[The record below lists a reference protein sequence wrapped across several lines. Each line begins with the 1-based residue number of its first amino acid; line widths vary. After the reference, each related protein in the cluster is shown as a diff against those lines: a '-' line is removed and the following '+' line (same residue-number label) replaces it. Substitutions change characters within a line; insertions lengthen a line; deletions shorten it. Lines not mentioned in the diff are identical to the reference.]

1 MFSNPW
7 RAWRHWRRQRFLR
20 RYAIGHSL
28 WAQIMRL
35 PMFVGLDAVERA
47 RLRELAS
54 VFVHDKVW
62 HPKETLVLTD
72 WHRALIAAQACLPGL
87 NLDEKRLQGW
97 RDIILYPA
105 PFWAEH
111 EQVDEAGVVTA
122 ERAVLDGEAW
132 LDGPLVLEW
141 QTLEHEAQRRHPHRS
156 VVIHEMAH
164 KLDMGNGRANGMP
177 PLHPDQ
183 SRPEWTETFSRAFE
197 NLQTRVEH
205 GARHLSLD
213 AYAATN
219 PAEFFAVASEFFF
232 CQPHALHQHEPAV
245 YAQLSAFYRQ
255 DPRQR
260 LPHPVS
266 F

>member
-1 MFSNPW
+1 LIHPV
-7 RAWRHWRRQRFLR
+7 RRWRHWRRQRFLR
-20 RYAIGHSL
+20 RYAIEHSL
-28 WAQIMRL
+28 WAKIMRL
-35 PMFVGLDAVERA
+35 PMFAGLASVERT

-72 WHRALIAAQACLPGL
+72 WHWALIAAQACLPVM
-87 NLDEKRLQGW
+87 NLSERRLQGW

-111 EQVDEAGVVTA
+111 EQVDEAGVVMA

-141 QTLEHEAQRRHPHRS
+141 QTLEHEAQQSHPHRS

-177 PLHPDQ
+177 PLHPNQ
-183 SRPEWTETFSRAFE
+183 SRPDWTRIFSHHYEHLRA
-197 NLQTRVEH
+197 QVEQ
-205 GARHLSLD
+205 GAQHHFLD

-219 PAEFFAVASEFFF
+219 PAEFFAVASEYFF
-232 CQPHALHQHEPAV
+232 CQPHGLHRHHPDL
-245 YAQLSAFYRQ
+245 YAQLQDFYLQ
-255 DPRQR
+255 DPRHR
-260 LPHPVS
+260 LPTPLRA
-266 F
+266 